1 MGQFQFRC
9 RATQVQH
16 SCAYE
21 KEMEPVHPSR
31 LLICVAD
38 AVEATRMMQF
48 TGTIASAANAY
59 QVNTDFD
66 SSWIISMTKI
76 DGWKV
81 APLLTL
87 GQLGEIPSIQP
98 DGLLTKDDTIVAVE
112 IEKSNKKTIWFD
124 IIKILMLVQ
133 QRVADFGLL
142 LVPRNYAHKLGEWD
156 LFKEARFYRW
166 CLLRFAKVEPD
177 LLSNLAII
185 GYTQEVQIASNWVRL
200 SSSALTNIKKQAH
213 QYFSN

>member
-185 GYTQEVQIASNWVRL
+185 GYTQEVQIASDWVRL
-200 SSSALTNIKKQAH
+200 SSSALMNIKKQAH